1 MAQIQGDGGQW
12 GASREEGEESPAA
25 SQGLPP
31 QVGLTP
37 FCTDVLSEGLG
48 SGARI
53 SKTEDTPAGGRE
65 GGEVDLR
72 KRRRVMLA
80 ELYKLHSGLKDKQLR
95 VRGRV
100 ALLSITI
107 AL

>member
-1 MAQIQGDGGQW
+1 VKDW
-12 GASREEGEESPAA
+12 EAA
-25 SQGLPP
+25 LEYQRQKTPLP
-31 QVGLTP
+31 
-37 FCTDVLSEGLG
+37 E
-48 SGARI
+48 
-53 SKTEDTPAGGRE
+53 E